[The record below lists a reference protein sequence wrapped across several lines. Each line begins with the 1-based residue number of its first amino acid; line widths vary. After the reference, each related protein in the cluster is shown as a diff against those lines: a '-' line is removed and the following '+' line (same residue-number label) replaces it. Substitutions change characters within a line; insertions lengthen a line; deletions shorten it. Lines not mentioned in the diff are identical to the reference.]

1 MRMSSQSVHRMKLG
15 ISPLS
20 LKVSAAIDNVS
31 NRKYRLL
38 QKNEK
43 SSTENTTVICLKLVQ
58 LITKGKRHP

>member
-1 MRMSSQSVHRMKLG
+1 MRMSSQSVHRMKFG

-43 SSTENTTVICLKLVQ
+43 SSTENTTVIWCN
-58 LITKGKRHP
+58 